1 MLLTPDQING
11 MFEFVGGIL
20 LWMNC
25 VRLYKDRELK
35 GVSWFPVVFFTTW
48 GYWNLYF
55 YPSMNAWWSFYGG
68 IFIVSANTTWI
79 MMLFYFKWNKKKSE
93 QNLPV

>member
-1 MLLTPDQING
+1 MPLTPDQING